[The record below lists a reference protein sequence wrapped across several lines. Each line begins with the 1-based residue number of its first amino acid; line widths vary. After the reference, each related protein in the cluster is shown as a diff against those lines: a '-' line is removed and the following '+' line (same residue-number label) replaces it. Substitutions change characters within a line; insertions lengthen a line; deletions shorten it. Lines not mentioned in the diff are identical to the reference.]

1 MKGCACARAA
11 DRYLGQELRSHD
23 GQEAGIGHG
32 GRSAAAA
39 AGGEQLGPLSDDVL
53 DGLEEACD
61 LLPELPPVAECVLRA
76 TRTVGR

>member
-1 MKGCACARAA
+1 MA

-32 GRSAAAA
+32 GGSAAAAAAA